1 MFHYEPVGREVTAAD
16 AAGVLCGTVWGAS
29 TRGHGE
35 LEAAV
40 NGAEEGFPEVHISQ
54 AVLREVAANPL
65 VLKLEGTDETVL
77 TLKEEKTI
85 AIDPSP
91 ELVCDDFQVP
101 YIRPARFGLR
111 QPGAG
116 NYR

>member
-1 MFHYEPVGREVTAAD
+1 M
-16 AAGVLCGTVWGAS
+16 
-29 TRGHGE
+29 
-35 LEAAV
+35 
-40 NGAEEGFPEVHISQ
+40 
-54 AVLREVAANPL
+54 

-77 TLKEEKTI
+77 TLKEEETI
-85 AIDPSP
+85 AINPSP

>member
-1 MFHYEPVGREVTAAD
+1 M
-16 AAGVLCGTVWGAS
+16 
-29 TRGHGE
+29 
-35 LEAAV
+35 
-40 NGAEEGFPEVHISQ
+40 HISQ

-77 TLKEEKTI
+77 TLKEEETI
-85 AIDPSP
+85 AINPSP